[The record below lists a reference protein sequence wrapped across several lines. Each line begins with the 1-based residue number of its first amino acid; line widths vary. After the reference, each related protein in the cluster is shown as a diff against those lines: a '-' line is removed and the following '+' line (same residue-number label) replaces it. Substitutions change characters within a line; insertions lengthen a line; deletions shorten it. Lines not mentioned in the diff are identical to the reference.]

1 MASETVKQFAF
12 IVEPLPDG
20 KGGCSP
26 CPAILTED
34 ETVRFLRLDKQK
46 AEPKNTLQHYRERG
60 LLKATIVGKNL
71 FYTRKSLVEFLD
83 RLTTQ

>member
-1 MASETVKQFAF
+1 MGADRQ
-12 IVEPLPDG
+12 IVFVSEPLADG
-20 KGGCSP
+20 AGGFMP
-26 CPAILTED
+26 CPVILTEA
-34 ETVRFLRLDKQK
+34 EAIRFLRLDKQK

-71 FYTRKSLVEFLD
+71 LYTRKSLVEFLD